1 MEAVSPLGPAPER
14 GGLRRGGRRRCPSA
28 AMARGAG
35 RGRRAGSRAPP
46 AAVSGAARA
55 RSRRP
60 GLPGCTIV
68 NGGGSRGERRAGDP
82 RLKPVMG
89 VGGAEGAGFP
99 GAGTAGMPPG

>member
-68 NGGGSRGERRAGDP
+68 NVGE
-82 RLKPVMG
+82 
-89 VGGAEGAGFP
+89 AEGSAGP
-99 GAGTAGMPPG
+99 GTPG